1 MNNKEKMLSGLM
13 YDSNDETLVSE
24 RKKAK
29 DLCFRYNNTN
39 PTDTTER
46 KKIIQE
52 LFGKIGEN
60 FNIESDFWCDYGYN
74 IEAGEN
80 FYINHN
86 CTILDC
92 AKIKFGNNVFIAPNC
107 GFYTAGHPL
116 DYKARNKYLEF
127 AHPINIGNNVWI
139 GANCHILP
147 NVTIG
152 DNVVI
157 GAGSLVTK
165 DIPPNTLAYG
175 SPCRPIKEI
184 EQ

>member
-1 MNNKEKMLSGLM
+1 MLSGLM

-39 PTDTTER
+39 PTDATER

-116 DYKARNKYLEF
+116 EY
-127 AHPINIGNNVWI
+127 
-139 GANCHILP
+139 C
-147 NVTIG
+147 
-152 DNVVI
+152 
-157 GAGSLVTK
+157 
-165 DIPPNTLAYG
+165 
-175 SPCRPIKEI
+175 
-184 EQ
+184 QM